1 MTIWNDCP
9 AVEQV
14 PGRASGA
21 WVFSGTR
28 VPLFALYENLA
39 SGATIKEFVEWFPG
53 VDERQVRAVLEHEA
67 NALRRGVARS
77 EAGDKSFDVMKPV
90 RVALGGSRPSGT
102 ERDGAPPPQA
112 EWEGGRAA
120 TDVKRRLM
128 ATYDRFFSE
137 MGIDDRT
144 GEAHPPRSFG
154 HRFSTW
160 PHIGSRYG
168 EDGHR
173 RILFVGLQWG
183 HDPGYLQSLGQV
195 QEWVERTEPLP
206 NNPHIPGTCVSALR
220 WLPARY
226 GWDEVKS
233 EERTCSAV
241 LKDRGSWW
249 TSTDNPLAF
258 VGLTNLFKFITVG
271 KANRDS
277 KGALRHVD
285 REAEQRL
292 LVDEILECFRPDV
305 VLFQSPRF
313 RRWPHRLREEARRR
327 GGLPTGMP
335 EEVRVVYHP
344 AYRGRRR
351 PRDVVK
357 ARC

>member
-1 MTIWNDCP
+1 MKSD
-9 AVEQV
+9 
-14 PGRASGA
+14 
-21 WVFSGTR
+21 
-28 VPLFALYENLA
+28 
-39 SGATIKEFVEWFPG
+39 
-53 VDERQVRAVLEHEA
+53 
-67 NALRRGVARS
+67 
-77 EAGDKSFDVMKPV
+77 AGDKSFDVMKWLRETRDRHYEETKDMTPEERMRWLKKRPADPVLEKFFDRIKVLKPV
-90 RVALGGSRPSGT
+90 RVAPGGSRPSGT
-102 ERDGAPPPQA
+102 ETDGARPPRA
-112 EWEGGRAA
+112 DWEGGRAA

-144 GEAHPPRSFG
+144 GEAHPPRSLG
-154 HRFSTW
+154 YRLSTW
-160 PHIGSRYG
+160 PHVGSRYG
-168 EDGHR
+168 EDGDR

-241 LKDRGSWW
+241 LKDRGRWW
-249 TSTDNPLAF
+249 RSRDNPLAF
-258 VGLTNLFKFITVG
+258 VGLTNLFKFIPVG

-285 REAEQRL
+285 KEVEERL
-292 LVDEILECFRPDV
+292 LMDEILECFRPDV
-305 VLFQSPRF
+305 VLFQSSTRFGPWPR
-313 RRWPHRLREEARRR
+313 RLREEARRR
-327 GGLPTGMP
+327 GRLPTRMP

-344 AYRGRRR
+344 AFRGKRR